1 MKNFLA
7 TKDIIKKV
15 RIQPREWEKNLQKDV
30 SNKCLIAKI
39 YKECLQLNRKRTQ
52 IKN

>member
-15 RIQPREWEKNLQKDV
+15 RIQPTEWEKNLQTMYLTSV
-30 SNKCLIAKI
+30 
-39 YKECLQLNRKRTQ
+39 
-52 IKN
+52 